1 MKRWLL
7 AAGLTAAVLAQ
18 SAGPALAADL
28 GYDAPPRHGSAYDD
42 PRYADLYGRPPG
54 SHSGPP
60 PPHYGYQPRPPIPS
74 APVYRDHDES
84 YAPPPPYRRYTE
96 TPSRDG
102 YGRGGCTPKDE
113 IQHRLTREGWSGFH
127 APEVVDRDTAF
138 VKARRP
144 SGRLFEIKLDRCSGD
159 ILSARP
165 IEPRFYGP
173 NNYGPHTY
181 GPNTYGEYRPNY
193 RPGWGRTY

>member
-7 AAGLTAAVLAQ
+7 AAGFAAAVLAQ
-18 SAGPALAADL
+18 GAVPALAADL
-28 GYDAPPRHGSAYDD
+28 GYDAPPRQGSAYDD
-42 PRYADLYGRPPG
+42 PRYADLYGRPPA
-54 SHSGPP
+54 PP
-60 PPHYGYQPRPPIPS
+60 PRYGYQAYPPIPS
-74 APVYRDHDES
+74 APVYRDHDDS
-84 YAPPPPYRRYTE
+84 YAPPPPYKRYAE
-96 TPSRDG
+96 THPRDG
-102 YGRGGCTPKDE
+102 YGRTACAPKDE
-113 IQHRLTREGWSGFH
+113 IQHRLTRQGWFGFH
-127 APEVVDRDTAF
+127 APEVIDRDTAF

-165 IEPRFYGP
+165 IEPRFTGRDPYGP
-173 NNYGPHTY
+173 NSY